1 MSEIKVNSI
10 KGVAASTA
18 AITVNNTD
26 GTCAANITSLNGGQF
41 ANRNI
46 ILNGE
51 FLVAQRATSA
61 TSVSGSSNFSYDTVD
76 RFVYGRSTD
85 AVVNLAQEDDAPVG
99 FKKCL
104 QLRVTTADTSTSYA
118 RIVYR
123 IEDTDVYRFGF
134 GQSGTRFLTL
144 SFYHKHTQA
153 GTNCVMIQNPS
164 YNRSYIAEYTQ
175 SVANTWERAIITFPV
190 DTGNHWSPSGG
201 RGMQIQW
208 GLTNADAQGSANA
221 WTSSNIV
228 VTANQYN
235 HLGAVDNY
243 FRLTGIQLE
252 LGSVATDFEHRSFAQ
267 ELLLC
272 QRYFYMH
279 AYGSGVNGLPDSTA
293 VANAQRYTNTS
304 WFGIVYFPIQ
314 MRAKPSLNKSLGTDA
329 LRLYNPDGSQDF
341 NDIAFQDDGINASI
355 INFYDSLNSGQPAG
369 WVQMNGTTFYLA
381 FDAEL

>member
-10 KGVAASTA
+10 KGVGASAA
-18 AITVNNTD
+18 AITVDNSS
-26 GTCAANITSLNGGQF
+26 GSCAANITSLNGGQF

-51 FLVAQRATSA
+51 FLVSQRASSE
-61 TSVSGSSNFSYDTVD
+61 TSVAGNLGFTYNTVD

-104 QLRVTTADTSTSYA
+104 QLRVTTVATAASTSYA
-118 RIVYR
+118 RLVYR
-123 IEDTDVYRFGF
+123 IEDSDVYRFGF

-153 GTNCVMIQNPS
+153 GTSCVMIQNPG

-175 SVANTWERAIITFPV
+175 SVANTWERATITFPV
-190 DTGNHWSPSGG
+190 DTGNHWTPSGG

-208 GLTNADAQGSANA
+208 GLTDNDAQGSANA

-228 VTANQYN
+228 VTSNQYN

-243 FRLTGIQLE
+243 FRITGIQLE

-267 ELLLC
+267 ELQLC
-272 QRYFYMH
+272 HRYYQQYPESTGDG
-279 AYGSGVNGLPDSTA
+279 YGVIFNGYIPNSTTVQGGLFFPEMRSSPTISNSGNFRILHQSSALSVSSFSYYHSQKTSLNPQAITSASLTVGQGAMVGADNDSTA
-293 VANAQRYTNTS
+293 RIKLS
-304 WFGIVYFPIQ
+304 
-314 MRAKPSLNKSLGTDA
+314 
-329 LRLYNPDGSQDF
+329 
-341 NDIAFQDDGINASI
+341 
-355 INFYDSLNSGQPAG
+355 
-369 WVQMNGTTFYLA
+369 
-381 FDAEL
+381 AEL